1 MDNQKNYAR
10 TDIWDAEAKTSF
22 VKATTDWFSE
32 SKYNSRLHLS
42 FVEHD
47 GQKPKPKQV
56 KAIEIGVPMVKAGSD
71 GAGETGITALSL
83 ANAITTGAL
92 AKKAQISRQKAQ
104 QAGSRYGE
112 DIYACIGG
120 TPASRA
126 KDGVAEFRKFSIA
139 PGAKEGTYALKA
151 ARCEGEDS
159 ATGGVQPKKGAQWT
173 TILLPVSE
181 SYMRT
186 LGENIKAE
194 WTAFLTAKRLA
205 QFTKPVNTPE
215 PAQAQSAPQAQVAA
229 PQQTND
235 SQPVQKAEPVAAP
248 SMAIMIYDTNGIFN
262 GGLPL
267 VTVNKDKAI
276 SIIQGMIRGLRDH
289 EKHYVANQEGY
300 DSAVKLCNSLQKGS
314 GAIVLTSKDNPAE
327 KVGLVVVCDSLQ

>member
-1 MDNQKNYAR
+1 MENNKKEYAR
-10 TDIWDAEAKTSF
+10 PVDIWDAEAKTSF
-22 VKATTDWFSE
+22 AKATMDWFSE

-71 GAGETGITALSL
+71 GSGETGVTALSL

-92 AKKAQISRQKAQ
+92 AKKAVLSRQKAQ
-104 QAGSRYGE
+104 QAGNRYGE
-112 DIYACIGG
+112 DIFACIGG
-120 TPASRA
+120 TPAKRA
-126 KDGVAEFRKFSIA
+126 KDGIAEFRKFSIA

-194 WTAFLTAKRLA
+194 WTAFLTAKRMK
-205 QFTKPVNTPE
+205 QFAAVSTETVQE
-215 PAQAQSAPQAQVAA
+215 APAAA
-229 PQQTND
+229 PAPVVEAKPADN
-235 SQPVQKAEPVAAP
+235 QPKIAYMV
-248 SMAIMIYDTNGIFN
+248 YDGSRHFN
-262 GGLPL
+262 NGLPA
-267 VTVNKDKAI
+267 VTLEKDKII
-276 SIIQGMIRGLRDH
+276 SLVQDIIRMLLKCDKQ
-289 EKHYVANQEGY
+289 YVANTDTY
-300 DSAVKLCNSLQKGS
+300 NAVIDLCNKGQKGS
-314 GAIVLTSKDNPAE
+314 EAVLLTSKLNAE
-327 KVGLVVVCDSLQ
+327 DRVGLVVICDVLQ

>member
-1 MDNQKNYAR
+1 MDNQKNYTR
-10 TDIWDAEAKTSF
+10 PVDIWDAEAKTSF

-56 KAIEIGVPMVKAGSD
+56 KAIEIGIPMVKAGSD
-71 GAGETGITALSL
+71 GAGETGITALAL

-92 AKKAQISRQKAQ
+92 AKKAMVSRQKAQ

-112 DIYACIGG
+112 DIFACIGG

-126 KDGVAEFRKFSIA
+126 KDGAAEFRKFSIA
-139 PGAKEGTYALKA
+139 PGAKDGTYALKA

-159 ATGGVQPKKGAQWT
+159 ATGGVQPKKGVQWT

-205 QFTKPVNTPE
+205 QFM
-215 PAQAQSAPQAQVAA
+215 
-229 PQQTND
+229 
-235 SQPVQKAEPVAAP
+235 KAETVQSNESTQLTQSQTQPLSNDQPDKASENLATP
-248 SMAIMIYDTNGIFN
+248 SHAIMIYDTNQMFN
-262 GGLPL
+262 NGLPI
-267 VTVNKDKAI
+267 VTTNKDKAI
-276 SIIQGMIRGLRDH
+276 SIIQGMIRSLRDH

-300 DSAVKLCNSLQKGS
+300 DGAVKLCNSLQKGS
-314 GAIVLTSKDNPAE
+314 GAIVLTSKKNPAD
-327 KVGLVVVCDSLQ
+327 KVGLVIVCDTLQ

>member
-1 MDNQKNYAR
+1 MNNQKNYAR
-10 TDIWDAEAKTSF
+10 PVDIWDAEAKTSF
-22 VKATTDWFSE
+22 VKTTTDWFSE

-92 AKKAQISRQKAQ
+92 AKKAMLSRQKAQ
-104 QAGSRYGE
+104 QAGRRYGE
-112 DIYACIGG
+112 EIYACIGG

-159 ATGGVQPKKGAQWT
+159 ATGGVQPKRGAQWT

-205 QFTKPVNTPE
+205 QFVKPE
-215 PAQAQSAPQAQVAA
+215 PAQNAAPVQPTQPQAQPAA
-229 PQQTND
+229 TD
-235 SQPVQKAEPVAAP
+235 QPAKKPEEPTAP
-248 SMAIMIYDTNGIFN
+248 VIAFMIYDTNQMFN
-262 GGLPL
+262 GGLPV
-267 VTVNKDKAI
+267 VTTSKDKAI
-276 SIIQGMIRGLRDH
+276 SIMQDMIRKLRDH
-289 EKHYVANQEGY
+289 ANNYVANTENYNG
-300 DSAVKLCNSLQKGS
+300 AVELCNSARKGS
-314 GAIVLTSKDNPAE
+314 GAIVLTSKKNPAD
-327 KVGLVVVCDSLQ
+327 KVGLVLVIDFLQ